1 MTQPPPV
8 KQEVF
13 YDEDLEDRD
22 YANRLLPR
30 AAYRGPA
37 IGSVTTWIIGINVA
51 VFLIDRLL
59 RMFNIGYVITV
70 DDMMLAMGPLE
81 FWGHFSQWFAIG
93 DWQLWRF
100 LTFQFLHANL
110 HHLLFNML
118 ALFFFGPLVEFY
130 LRPRQFLV
138 YYLLCGVGGA
148 LFYLVLL
155 TLGWQIGTS
164 WVPLVGASAGIFG
177 VLVAA
182 ALIAPHAMVY
192 LFGIFPMRLVT
203 LAYFFIIYAILQVL
217 FLGANAGGEAAH
229 LGGAAAGVLLMRKTN
244 WLERIAWMGKRAPP
258 F

>member
-1 MTQPPPV
+1 
-8 KQEVF
+8 VF
-13 YDEDLEDRD
+13 YEEDLEDRD

-37 IGSVTTWIIGINVA
+37 IGSVTTWIIGINVV
-51 VFLIDRLL
+51 VFCFDVLFRRLFFSYQ
-59 RMFNIGYVITV
+59 MIVDGYDIR
-70 DDMMLAMGPLE
+70 MGPLQ

-100 LTFQFLHANL
+100 ITFQFLHGNL

-155 TLGWQIGTS
+155 MLGWQIGTS

-244 WLERIAWMGKRAPP
+244 WLEKIAWLGKRAPP